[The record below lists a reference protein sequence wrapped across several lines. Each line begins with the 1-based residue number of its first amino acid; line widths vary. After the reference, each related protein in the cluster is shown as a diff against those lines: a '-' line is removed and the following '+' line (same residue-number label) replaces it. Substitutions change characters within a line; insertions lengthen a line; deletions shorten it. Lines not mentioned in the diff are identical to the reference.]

1 MTPLSSRFTTRR
13 LLAAGLLIAAV
24 IAAVLVWMNRGAPA
38 VTALDNLSGE
48 EVHTLVAQRHDDG
61 DLEICGE
68 DTTANI
74 QSIGK
79 VAHGLDSTS
88 EVPAEV
94 VTAIEARGANL
105 EDHEQ
110 RHFDTYRLLLVSW
123 DPTSRDL
130 GERYGA
136 ELGSVYEL
144 HYLEDENSIGW
155 GVVYSGTVFECPPN
169 WPD

>member
-1 MTPLSSRFTTRR
+1 MTPLLSRFTTRR
-13 LLAAGLLIAAV
+13 LLAAGLLIAVV
-24 IAAVLVWMNRGAPA
+24 IAAIVVWVDRRPPSAI
-38 VTALDNLSGE
+38 ALDNLSGE